1 MCNTYYIFFSAQE
14 KKIIELLETI
24 RDEVRTNR
32 KAIEDWGKARM
43 EEEQSLTH
51 DIFKLLMTALE
62 DLGELERQLADPKSM
77 SKLVRHQAFSVFSV
91 LHSSRLMNE

>member
-1 MCNTYYIFFSAQE
+1 MTYYIFVSAQE

-43 EEEQSLTH
+43 DEEQGLTH
-51 DIFKLLMTALE
+51 DIFKLPMTTL
-62 DLGELERQLADPKSM
+62 
-77 SKLVRHQAFSVFSV
+77 
-91 LHSSRLMNE
+91 